1 MLIPDFCC
9 YRKRSVYMVDS
20 SAWFRMPKRGVLL
33 IDDKWDNVRGIGL
46 ITSTR
51 LEQKDGNLSH
61 IEVDEMLGLV
71 GDV

>member
-1 MLIPDFCC
+1 
-9 YRKRSVYMVDS
+9 
-20 SAWFRMPKRGVLL
+20 MPKRGVLL